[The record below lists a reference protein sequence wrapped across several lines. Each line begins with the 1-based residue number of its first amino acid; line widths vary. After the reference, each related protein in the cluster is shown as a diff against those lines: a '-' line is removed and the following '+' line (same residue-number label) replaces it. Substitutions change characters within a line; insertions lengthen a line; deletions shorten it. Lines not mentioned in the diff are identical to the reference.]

1 MKGFIDL
8 FTQINRLYEQKAP
21 SVALV
26 ENHELLC
33 DLRDSGEIT
42 HNDFLCLENANR
54 IAYDAYT
61 RKPLERGG
69 EPHGR

>member
-1 MKGFIDL
+1 MSSFIE
-8 FTQINRLYEQKAP
+8 LYEKINIEYENSAP

-26 ENHELLC
+26 LNHEMIC

-61 RKPLERGG
+61 RNPMERRAN
-69 EPHGR
+69 HDR

>member
-1 MKGFIDL
+1 MADFIEL
-8 FTQINRLYEQKAP
+8 YTQINRLYEQRAP

-26 ENHELLC
+26 NNHEMIC

-54 IAYDAYT
+54 LAYDAYT
-61 RKPLERGG
+61 RKPLERRNNN
-69 EPHGR
+69 ER